1 MARHDA
7 ERNET
12 AHDDFDLLGKVA
24 VVTGAARGLGAAF
37 CLRLAAV
44 GARVL
49 ATDLRDCAET
59 VQAVRAAGGEA
70 VGHAGSVTVA
80 ADAEDMVRAARDAF
94 GRVDVLVNNA
104 AMYGNLHSGR
114 FERLDEDEWDACMDV
129 NVKGLWQCA
138 KAAVPAMR
146 EQGGGSII
154 SISSTAAVW
163 GSPYGLHYATSKGA
177 VIGFTRALAREL
189 GRDNIRVNAVAPAMT
204 HTPGTMEMAQDRI
217 EQMKDMAIG
226 RQALRKPLETE
237 DIVGTVLYLAG
248 GQSRYVTGQTLM
260 ADGGAVFL

>member
-1 MARHDA
+1 MAASDTDRNGMARGA
-7 ERNET
+7 
-12 AHDDFDLLGKVA
+12 FDLRDKVA

-37 CLRLAAV
+37 CQGLAAA

-49 ATDLRDCAET
+49 ATDLRDCAEA
-59 VQAVRAAGGEA
+59 VQAVRSAGGEA
-70 VGHAGSVTVA
+70 VGRTGSVAVA
-80 ADAEDMVRAARDAF
+80 ADAEDMVRTALDAF

-114 FERLDEDEWDACMDV
+114 FERLDGDEWDACMDV

-189 GRDNIRVNAVAPAMT
+189 GRDNIRVNAIAPAMVQ
-204 HTPGTMEMAQDRI
+204 TPGTEEMAQVPMEKLR
-217 EQMKDMAIG
+217 EMAVG

-237 DIVGTVLYLAG
+237 DIVGTMLYLAG
-248 GQSRYVTGQTLM
+248 SQSRYVTGQTLM

>member
-1 MARHDA
+1 MALPDA
-7 ERNET
+7 ERNAIEL
-12 AHDDFDLLGKVA
+12 DGKVA

-37 CLRLAAV
+37 CRRLAAA
-44 GARVL
+44 GARVV
-49 ATDLRDCAET
+49 ATDLRDCEET
-59 VQAVRAAGGEA
+59 VQAVRATGGEA
-70 VGHAGSVTVA
+70 VGQAGDVTSA
-80 ADAEDMVRAARDAF
+80 ADTEAVVSTALNAF

-114 FERLDEDEWDACMDV
+114 FDGLDEDEWDACMDV

-154 SISSTAAVW
+154 SISSIAAVW

-204 HTPGTMEMAQDRI
+204 LTPGTMEMAQGRI
-217 EQMKDMAIG
+217 DQVKEMAIG
-226 RQALRKPLETE
+226 RQTLRKPLETE

-248 GQSRYVTGQTLM
+248 DQSRYVTGQTLM